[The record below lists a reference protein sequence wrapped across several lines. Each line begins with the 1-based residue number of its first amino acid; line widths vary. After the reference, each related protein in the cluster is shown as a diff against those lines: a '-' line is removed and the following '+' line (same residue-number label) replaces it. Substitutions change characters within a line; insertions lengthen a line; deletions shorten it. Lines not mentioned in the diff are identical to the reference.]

1 MHCHE
6 KHEVVST
13 RHRYRSLELR
23 PETHGPEEIM
33 CKVKE
38 LTQHPD
44 DIQMYYQR
52 EFVRIYKKWLRKE
65 TPIYDGRPNTLSED
79 LQSAMEALDGF
90 FFAGSLTRPAPYG
103 MYGYPIANLEA
114 QDNIFCE
121 GEPGHQAYLGI
132 GRPVLSGAA
141 SAEGGGWTTIYI
153 DTLENGCPRT
163 IKSILETLVHEMAHA
178 IYIAFACDGTEC
190 QQVASRPHAIGRR
203 GHGRL
208 WVQMAELMRTAI
220 RGWDDDLADFYDTN
234 EIRLHNRE
242 FN

>member
-1 MHCHE
+1 
-6 KHEVVST
+6 
-13 RHRYRSLELR
+13 
-23 PETHGPEEIM
+23 M

-44 DIQMYYQR
+44 DIQTYYQR
-52 EFVRIYKKWLRKE
+52 EFVTIYKRWKSEE
-65 TPIYDGRPNTLSED
+65 TPIYDRRPNTLNED
-79 LQSAMEALDGF
+79 LQSAMKALDGF

-103 MYGYPIANLEA
+103 MYGDPIANLEV

-132 GRPVLSGAA
+132 GRTVLLGAA
-141 SAEGGGWTTIYI
+141 RPEGAGWTTIYI
-153 DTLENGCPRT
+153 DTLECGCGRT
-163 IKSILETLVHEMAHA
+163 VKSIFETLVHEMAHA
-178 IYIAFACDGTEC
+178 IYISFACDGTEC
-190 QQVASRPHAIGRR
+190 QQEASRPGAIGQR

-220 RGWDDDLADFYDTN
+220 RGWDDDLADFYNTD
-234 EIRLHNRE
+234 EIRRHNRE